1 MELPPKKNIDD
12 SFFNMENCYKISVHL
27 SKDDLIFDRGTYDKD
42 ILKNDI
48 SKQDYDNI
56 INEAEKII
64 LLDDDCNSLLT
75 FKASQS
81 SYVTQKKPYSL
92 RPA

>member
-12 SFFNMENCYKISVHL
+12 SFLNMENCYKISVHL

-42 ILKNDI
+42 ILKNHI
-48 SKQDYDNI
+48 SKKDYDNI

-64 LLDDDCNSLLT
+64 
-75 FKASQS
+75 S
-81 SYVTQKKPYSL
+81 SCWINNENMKKLKLQIGYICYFCL
-92 RPA
+92 H